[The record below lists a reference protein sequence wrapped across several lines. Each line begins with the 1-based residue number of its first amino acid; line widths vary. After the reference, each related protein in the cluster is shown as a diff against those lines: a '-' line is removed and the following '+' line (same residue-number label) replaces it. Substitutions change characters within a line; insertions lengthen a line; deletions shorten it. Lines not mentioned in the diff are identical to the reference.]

1 MDIMTIIGQYAFPIV
16 ACIAMGLYVHEQT
29 NKHREQLDKI
39 MADHKMEVKEIAIA
53 INNNTMALQRLTDHM
68 EDR

>member
-29 NKHREQLDKI
+29 NKHRDQLDRI
-39 MADHKMEVKEIAIA
+39 MADHKMEVKEITIA
-53 INNNTMALQRLTDHM
+53 INNNTVALQRLLEHM
-68 EDR
+68 GDK

>member
-16 ACIAMGLYVHEQT
+16 ACIAMAWYVKDQT
-29 NKHREQLDKI
+29 DKNREQLDKI
-39 MADHKMEVKEIAIA
+39 MADHKMEVKDITVA

>member
-16 ACIAMGLYVHEQT
+16 ACIAMAWYVKEQSDK
-29 NKHREQLDKI
+29 NREQLDKI
-39 MADHKMEVKEIAIA
+39 MADHKMEVKDITVA